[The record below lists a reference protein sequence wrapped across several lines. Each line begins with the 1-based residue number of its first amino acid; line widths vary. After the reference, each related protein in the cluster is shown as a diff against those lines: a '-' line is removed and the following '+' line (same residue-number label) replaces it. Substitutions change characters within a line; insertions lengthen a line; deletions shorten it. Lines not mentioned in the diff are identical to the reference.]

1 MFQADNKF
9 VNPLDALDF
18 LPCPPCLQVVFHF
31 FNPLNHFSLYTSGSQ
46 ATSFR
51 VRACRQRY
59 THCLPRQFSYTFC
72 FIWCSLFDISHLSCY
87 YCLLLLLLLLLL
99 STVHLFTHRD
109 PGKGKKTFSALHIDG
124 WNWDLNCFWGLIWLN
139 TLHIVKSRF
148 LFEKIVCVQLHIFI
162 LLHSTVQIISF
173 GKISTFIEKK
183 AEILLLKQILK
194 DIILNHW
201 TRAFFQWYQVRINL
215 QHLQK
220 KEIKFHASVLPEYYK
235 VKWILIGVKE
245 LTTNGGGVVRAVVGS
260 SFIFRM
266 LLCTV
271 VWPYSY
277 CMS

>member
-1 MFQADNKF
+1 MHWISCPVPPACRWFFIFLTHWIISLSIHLALKQQALGSGPADSDTHT
-9 VNPLDALDF
+9 VCQDSSPTLSALF
-18 LPCPPCLQVVFHF
+18 GVPCLIYLTFPAITV
-31 FNPLNHFSLYTSGSQ
+31 
-46 ATSFR
+46 
-51 VRACRQRY
+51 
-59 THCLPRQFSYTFC
+59 SYYCFC
-72 FIWCSLFDISHLSCY
+72 FSFFPLCICSHTEIQER
-87 YCLLLLLLLLLL
+87 
-99 STVHLFTHRD
+99 V
-109 PGKGKKTFSALHIDG
+109 KKTFSALHIDG